1 MSAPPPPEPSDDR
14 VPLFGSWRAI
24 YAWVAICAIVVML
37 LLRLFSRWP
46 F

>member
-1 MSAPPPPEPSDDR
+1 MPRSSPEPSDDH
-14 VPLFGSWRAI
+14 VPVFGSWRAI
-24 YAWVAICAIVVML
+24 YAWVAGLAILVML

>member
-1 MSAPPPPEPSDDR
+1 MAPPRAPLDSDDR

-24 YAWVAICAIVVML
+24 YAWVAASALLVML